1 MRPEKRKARSVP
13 QQVSSECR
21 ASNELTFSN
30 VYMME
35 RASCR
40 GDSTPGSAGLS
51 LLVPASV
58 EQKMGECHVSVTGR
72 LTIGGVE
79 RAEPSS
85 SSESS
90 ASWACSAPWT

>member
-1 MRPEKRKARSVP
+1 M
-13 QQVSSECR
+13 
-21 ASNELTFSN
+21 
-30 VYMME
+30 
-35 RASCR
+35 
-40 GDSTPGSAGLS
+40 
-51 LLVPASV
+51 LVPASV